1 MVPVRTVDRELHYLQ
16 NLKILM
22 DSIRMILKKITRK
35 AYLANERENQINS
48 TIQYG
53 IGRYVNYVSETFS
66 VQK

>member
-1 MVPVRTVDRELHYLQ
+1 
-16 NLKILM
+16 M